1 MLDTGAKKKGM
12 LSIVTMSVLIVVMG
26 VIVSCGYK
34 AGEGSGDSGNGG
46 AGNGSAADGELQG
59 EDEQK
64 TGHSDE
70 NTSEENDV
78 GNGGLVNTEESENF
92 DYNHVYNDII
102 RCYQGDLYL
111 AKEDGIYYLKGGQE
125 EGELLYSNPYAVH
138 RGMEIDG
145 KYLYFSG
152 SASEE
157 KEDTATVY
165 RMDLETHEV
174 VDALAQFSM
183 EYSDYLITNVSVY
196 EGNLYAAIG
205 AASERYGFVL
215 NENGEAVSRLDQQAA
230 DYLYREYNEYMKLEL
245 IKYNNEYEYGS
256 EEYWELVEAQ
266 DQKYLAVMDVAS
278 CKKLLGGRQ
287 VVSQYKDELLRSI
300 YLENEDG
307 TYEHVCDTMGFP
319 TLVTETGLYYPDAS
333 GEIRY
338 ADFETKQK
346 VKFYGGNER
355 ELVELSLITYD
366 ADYIYLLQNK
376 HIGYDM
382 ENNNVMESYLVRVP
396 RMGGNAQKVYRF
408 DEQVRTYG
416 DSGWYRHCGV
426 YDGRMYFDNRESFS
440 LDPEENNMQAV
451 NSGEP
456 CEDAVE
462 ITKTARVFANAYFE
476 NDEETLRAL
485 LTEDFEERIELYA
498 YPEQAGQIRE
508 EYIGG
513 NLPDDNVAV
522 GITCYVFYEFS
533 GHAQTGD
540 APAYLS
546 MEMTKTEEG
555 FRVKRYEVDM

>member
-1 MLDTGAKKKGM
+1 MLDTGVKKKGI

-46 AGNGSAADGELQG
+46 AGNGSAADDELQG

-70 NTSEENDV
+70 NASEENDA
-78 GNGGLVNTEESENF
+78 GNGDPDNAEESENF

-111 AKEDGIYYLKGGQE
+111 AKEDGIYYLKGGQG
-125 EGELLYSNPYAVH
+125 EGELLYGNPYAVH

-152 SASEE
+152 SASEK

-174 VDALAQFSM
+174 VDALAEFSM

-230 DYLYREYNEYMKLEL
+230 DYIYREYNEYMELEL
-245 IKYNNEYEYGS
+245 LKYNNEYEYGS

-278 CKKLLGGRQ
+278 CKKILGGRQ

-307 TYEHVCDTMGFP
+307 SYEHVCDTMGFP
-319 TLVTETGLYYPDAS
+319 TLVTETGIYYPDAS

-338 ADFETKQK
+338 ADFETKQT
-346 VKFYGGNER
+346 VQFYGGNER

-440 LDPEENNMQAV
+440 LDPKENNMQAV

-462 ITKTARVFANAYFE
+462 ITKTARVFADAYFE

-540 APAYLS
+540 APVYLS